1 MNKNRCALL
10 LQICLHIKGLE
21 ATPKGDVQRMSRVS
35 LCRQCTDLQT
45 VSPIVL
51 QYPPNISYA
60 PPQIGP
66 NPDAIA
72 PCRPNIGIRIPHNDL
87 LHVLKSSLMHFF
99 VQTGR
104 KPLFIGRPLRRQI
117 QDDQSIVSGPFGKSD
132 HFPHRRIKML
142 LVRRARI
149 QPHGNQRMITRQFE
163 NKPVTPLCT
172 SCLNTAYRSINH
184 FFTQNK
190 IKGDCFLGTKMN
202 L

>member
-66 NPDAIA
+66 NPDTIA
-72 PCRPNIGIRIPHNDL
+72 PCRPNIGIGIPHDDL
-87 LHVLKSSLMHFF
+87 LHVLKGSLMHLF
-99 VQTGR
+99 VQTAR
-104 KPLFIGRPLRRQI
+104 KSLFIGRPLRRQI
-117 QDDQSIVSGPFGKSD
+117 QDDQTIVSGPFGKPD
-132 HFPHRRIKML
+132 HFAHRRIGML
-142 LVRRARI
+142 LIRRTRI

-163 NKPVTPLCT
+163 NKPVIPLCT

-184 FFTQNK
+184 FLSK
-190 IKGDCFLGTKMN
+190 IKGDCTVGTKMD